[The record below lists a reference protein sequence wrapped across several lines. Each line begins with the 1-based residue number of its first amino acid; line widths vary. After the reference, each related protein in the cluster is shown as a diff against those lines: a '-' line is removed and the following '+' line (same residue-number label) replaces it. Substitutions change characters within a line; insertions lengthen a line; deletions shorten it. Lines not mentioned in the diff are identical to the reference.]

1 MTNHGLNQSVYPLP
15 IDDLQNMAKLTQQIL
30 PGGEEMAVGTGSQKS
45 HTLKWR
51 TTEKRGSY
59 SPYVCIHM
67 YIYIHMHVYIYKI
80 CFPKNCGHVHQ
91 VYESP
96 EKQLPVIVAGNHLRV
111 LQDFLLLRYDV
122 GKTIINHPPNHPN
135 HHFYRLY
142 KPFPVMGGLSL
153 FYPHYTRI
161 MFHFHDRNAIL
172 DPASQICGS
181 PSLNGYT
188 CLVG

>member
-1 MTNHGLNQSVYPLP
+1 MDLTKVFILCQLMIYKTWPNWLSKSFLGEKKWQLGLEV
-15 IDDLQNMAKLTQQIL
+15 I
-30 PGGEEMAVGTGSQKS
+30 S

-51 TTEKRGSY
+51 TTEKRGHY

-67 YIYIHMHVYIYKI
+67 YIYIYTCMCISTKYVSPRIVDMFTRLTNHQRNSLQSLWPAIIYGY
-80 CFPKNCGHVHQ
+80 CRN
-91 VYESP
+91 
-96 EKQLPVIVAGNHLRV
+96 
-111 LQDFLLLRYDV
+111 FLLLRYDV